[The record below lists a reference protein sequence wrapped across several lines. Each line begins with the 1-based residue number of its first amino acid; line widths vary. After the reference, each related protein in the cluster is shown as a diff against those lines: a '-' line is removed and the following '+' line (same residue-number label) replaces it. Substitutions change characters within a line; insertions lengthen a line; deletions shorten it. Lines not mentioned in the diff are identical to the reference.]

1 MKHSESILSFIFYR
15 ASKKV
20 ADLAEEKKKERKK
33 SLQVLNKS
41 MDSKE
46 QKQTE
51 AATAFQAWKKKKDT
65 HIKTVGKM
73 YTYNPD
79 PREPPKSSKWC
90 PARSMKY
97 DYPCD
102 KKNDLIS
109 TGKVKASMTS
119 TSVKTTHTTTKD
131 NHHLDDTYS
140 LESFDNHS
148 NDDQSV
154 DEHISDISS
163 ESNF

>member
-1 MKHSESILSFIFYR
+1 MKRAESILSYIFCR

-20 ADLAEEKKKERKK
+20 AELAEEKKKERRK
-33 SLQVLNKS
+33 SLQVLNES
-41 MDSKE
+41 IDSKE

-73 YTYNPD
+73 YTYHPN

-102 KKNDLIS
+102 KKTDLIS
-109 TGKVKASMTS
+109 TRKVKASAVTS
-119 TSVKTTHTTTKD
+119 TSMKATHTTKD

-140 LESFDNHS
+140 LESFDS